1 MCSCIYYF
9 TSGIAVAL
17 IVLCIHCC
25 LQTAAVR
32 SSTGMHDVNNAAIEN
47 KMKCW
52 LRQACDRDGDRQ
64 RRFEASEARKRQ
76 CLSQGMKQPPFDDD
90 I

>member
-1 MCSCIYYF
+1 
-9 TSGIAVAL
+9 
-17 IVLCIHCC
+17 
-25 LQTAAVR
+25 
-32 SSTGMHDVNNAAIEN
+32 MHDVNNAAIEN